1 MQILTVSGLQK
12 TYTTRFGG
20 SKVQALKNVNFT
32 VESGEYVAIMGES
45 GSGKTT
51 LLNILAALDK
61 PTGGTVLLG
70 GKNLS
75 EIPEETAA
83 AFRRDNLGFVF
94 QDFSLLDTFSLE
106 DNICLPLVLA
116 GKSRTEMRDRLSPLA
131 YDLGIET
138 LLKKYPYEVSGGQKQ
153 RAAVARALI
162 TRPQILL
169 ADWRA
174 RLPLDRRALEALRR
188 DQRLWPDHRDGH
200 AFCARGELRLAR
212 AVPARWRG
220 LAGVKARQGHGFSV
234 LPAYHR
240 CAHAAADGR
249 RMRMKP
255 TFYPRLAWMG
265 IKKNAR
271 LYVPYLLS
279 CAFMAAMLYVIA
291 YLAVTPAL
299 YTVNGKVNGSGTSAV
314 AMTMSLGSFVVSV
327 FIALFLFYTNSFL
340 LRRRKKEFGLYSVL
354 GMDRGALS
362 AILFWETLLAAAF
375 TLIAGLGLGLLL
387 SYVSQSAL
395 LRLLSLP
402 AAAFTVSLAAIKQC
416 AITFIAIFALLY
428 VRGVLSMRH
437 AQGAALL
444 KSENVGEKPPK
455 SQWLL
460 VIPGLALL
468 LGAYYIA
475 ATIND
480 PVQAMLL
487 FFLAVIMV
495 ILSTYLLFISGSVT
509 LCKTLQKDENF
520 YYKKRNFVSLSSLT
534 YRMKRNGAGLASICI
549 LSTMVLVML
558 ASTASLY
565 FGAEDAINT
574 LAVQNHWHPTEMAD
588 VRAEFF
594 SLYGSLFFLG
604 ILLSVLF
611 LFATLL
617 MLYYKQVV
625 EGYEDAS
632 RFAIMQRVG
641 MTKRDIRESVNAQ
654 MLLIFLLPLAAAALH
669 LAFAQPM
676 VWQIMQLFGI
686 QNLTLFLGVTGAAL
700 LLFAL
705 LYCAM
710 YRLTSNAYFRIVST
724 GGAAA

>member
-1 MQILTVSGLQK
+1 
-12 TYTTRFGG
+12 
-20 SKVQALKNVNFT
+20 
-32 VESGEYVAIMGES
+32 
-45 GSGKTT
+45 
-51 LLNILAALDK
+51 
-61 PTGGTVLLG
+61 
-70 GKNLS
+70 
-75 EIPEETAA
+75 
-83 AFRRDNLGFVF
+83 
-94 QDFSLLDTFSLE
+94 
-106 DNICLPLVLA
+106 
-116 GKSRTEMRDRLSPLA
+116 
-131 YDLGIET
+131 
-138 LLKKYPYEVSGGQKQ
+138 
-153 RAAVARALI
+153 
-162 TRPQILL
+162 
-169 ADWRA
+169 
-174 RLPLDRRALEALRR
+174 
-188 DQRLWPDHRDGH
+188 
-200 AFCARGELRLAR
+200 
-212 AVPARWRG
+212 
-220 LAGVKARQGHGFSV
+220 
-234 LPAYHR
+234 
-240 CAHAAADGR
+240 
-249 RMRMKP
+249 MKP

-314 AMTMSLGSFVVSV
+314 AMTMNLGSFVVSV

-354 GMDRGALS
+354 GMDRGALGT
-362 AILFWETLLAAAF
+362 ILFWETLMAAAF
-375 TLIAGLGLGLLL
+375 TLVAGLGFGVLL
-387 SYVSQSAL
+387 SFVSQTIL
-395 LRLLSLP
+395 LRLLGLP
-402 AAAFTVSLAAIKQC
+402 AVAFSVSLSALRQC

-428 VRGVLSMRH
+428 VCGALSLRR

-444 KSENVGEKPPK
+444 QSESVGEKPPK

-460 VIPGLALL
+460 VIPGIALL
-468 LGAYYIA
+468 LGAYDIA
-475 ATIND
+475 ATIKD
-480 PVQAMLL
+480 PVAAILL
-487 FFLAVIMV
+487 FFVAVLMV
-495 ILSTYLLFISGSVT
+495 ILATYLLFISGSVT
-509 LCKTLQKDENF
+509 LCRTLQKNEAF

-565 FGAEDAINT
+565 FGAEDAISA
-574 LAVQNHWHPTEMAD
+574 LASQNPYWQADEMAAI
-588 VRAEFF
+588 RAEFF

-604 ILLSVLF
+604 ILLSVVF

-654 MLLIFLLPLAAAALH
+654 MLLIFLLPLAAAAMH

-676 VWQIMQLFGI
+676 VWQILQLFGI
-686 QNLTLFLGVTGAAL
+686 QNLKLFLCVTGTAL
-700 LLFAL
+700 LVFAL

-710 YRLTSNAYFRIVST
+710 YRLTSNAYYRIVST
-724 GGAAA
+724 QNA

>member
-1 MQILTVSGLQK
+1 
-12 TYTTRFGG
+12 
-20 SKVQALKNVNFT
+20 
-32 VESGEYVAIMGES
+32 
-45 GSGKTT
+45 
-51 LLNILAALDK
+51 
-61 PTGGTVLLG
+61 
-70 GKNLS
+70 
-75 EIPEETAA
+75 
-83 AFRRDNLGFVF
+83 
-94 QDFSLLDTFSLE
+94 
-106 DNICLPLVLA
+106 
-116 GKSRTEMRDRLSPLA
+116 
-131 YDLGIET
+131 
-138 LLKKYPYEVSGGQKQ
+138 
-153 RAAVARALI
+153 
-162 TRPQILL
+162 
-169 ADWRA
+169 
-174 RLPLDRRALEALRR
+174 
-188 DQRLWPDHRDGH
+188 
-200 AFCARGELRLAR
+200 
-212 AVPARWRG
+212 
-220 LAGVKARQGHGFSV
+220 
-234 LPAYHR
+234 
-240 CAHAAADGR
+240 
-249 RMRMKP
+249 MKP

-375 TLIAGLGLGLLL
+375 T
-387 SYVSQSAL
+387 
-395 LRLLSLP
+395 
-402 AAAFTVSLAAIKQC
+402 VSLAAIKQC

-428 VRGVLSMRH
+428 VRGVLSLRH

-480 PVQAMLL
+480 PIQAMLL

-520 YYKKRNFVSLSSLT
+520 YYKKRNFVSLTSLT

-574 LAVQNHWHPTEMAD
+574 LAVQNHWHPTEMVD

-724 GGAAA
+724 GGTAA

>member
-1 MQILTVSGLQK
+1 
-12 TYTTRFGG
+12 
-20 SKVQALKNVNFT
+20 
-32 VESGEYVAIMGES
+32 
-45 GSGKTT
+45 
-51 LLNILAALDK
+51 
-61 PTGGTVLLG
+61 
-70 GKNLS
+70 
-75 EIPEETAA
+75 
-83 AFRRDNLGFVF
+83 
-94 QDFSLLDTFSLE
+94 
-106 DNICLPLVLA
+106 
-116 GKSRTEMRDRLSPLA
+116 
-131 YDLGIET
+131 
-138 LLKKYPYEVSGGQKQ
+138 
-153 RAAVARALI
+153 
-162 TRPQILL
+162 
-169 ADWRA
+169 
-174 RLPLDRRALEALRR
+174 
-188 DQRLWPDHRDGH
+188 
-200 AFCARGELRLAR
+200 
-212 AVPARWRG
+212 
-220 LAGVKARQGHGFSV
+220 
-234 LPAYHR
+234 
-240 CAHAAADGR
+240 
-249 RMRMKP
+249 MKP

-428 VRGVLSMRH
+428 VRGVLSLRH

-509 LCKTLQKDENF
+509 LCKTLQKDEKF

-604 ILLSVLF
+604 ILL
-611 LFATLL
+611 
-617 MLYYKQVV
+617 QVV

-654 MLLIFLLPLAAAALH
+654 MLLIFLLPLAAATLH

>member
-1 MQILTVSGLQK
+1 M
-12 TYTTRFGG
+12 
-20 SKVQALKNVNFT
+20 
-32 VESGEYVAIMGES
+32 
-45 GSGKTT
+45 
-51 LLNILAALDK
+51 
-61 PTGGTVLLG
+61 
-70 GKNLS
+70 
-75 EIPEETAA
+75 
-83 AFRRDNLGFVF
+83 
-94 QDFSLLDTFSLE
+94 
-106 DNICLPLVLA
+106 
-116 GKSRTEMRDRLSPLA
+116 
-131 YDLGIET
+131 
-138 LLKKYPYEVSGGQKQ
+138 
-153 RAAVARALI
+153 
-162 TRPQILL
+162 
-169 ADWRA
+169 
-174 RLPLDRRALEALRR
+174 
-188 DQRLWPDHRDGH
+188 
-200 AFCARGELRLAR
+200 
-212 AVPARWRG
+212 
-220 LAGVKARQGHGFSV
+220 KAGFS
-234 LPAYHR
+234 P
-240 CAHAAADGR
+240 
-249 RMRMKP
+249 K
-255 TFYPRLAWMG
+255 LALLG

-279 CAFMAAMLYVIA
+279 CAFMAAVLYVIA
-291 YLAVTPAL
+291 FLAATPAL
-299 YTVNGKVNGSGTSAV
+299 YVINGKIDGAGTTTIQLV
-314 AMTMSLGSFVVSV
+314 MSLGSGVISIFA
-327 FIALFLFYTNSFL
+327 ALFLFYTNSFL
-340 LRRRKKEFGLYSVL
+340 LRRRKKELGLYSVL
-354 GMDRGALS
+354 GMDRGALGT
-362 AILFWETLLAAAF
+362 ILFWETLMAAAF
-375 TLIAGLGLGLLL
+375 TLVAGLGFGVLL
-387 SYVSQSAL
+387 SYVSQAVL
-395 LRLLSLP
+395 LRLLGLP
-402 AAAFTVSLAAIKQC
+402 AVAFSVSASALRQC
-416 AITFIAIFALLY
+416 AVTFAAIFALLY
-428 VRGVLSMRH
+428 VRGVLSLRY

-444 KSENVGEKPPK
+444 KSENVGERPPK

-460 VIPGLALL
+460 VIPGIALL

-475 ATIND
+475 ATIKD
-480 PVQAMLL
+480 PVAAILL
-487 FFLAVIMV
+487 FFVAVIMV
-495 ILSTYLLFISGSVT
+495 ILATYLLFVSGSVT
-509 LCKTLQKDENF
+509 LCRTLQKSEAF

-676 VWQIMQLFGI
+676 VWQILQIFGI

-700 LLFAL
+700 LIFAL

-710 YRLTSNAYFRIVST
+710 YRLTSNAYYRIVST
-724 GGAAA
+724 QNV

>member
-1 MQILTVSGLQK
+1 
-12 TYTTRFGG
+12 
-20 SKVQALKNVNFT
+20 
-32 VESGEYVAIMGES
+32 
-45 GSGKTT
+45 
-51 LLNILAALDK
+51 
-61 PTGGTVLLG
+61 
-70 GKNLS
+70 
-75 EIPEETAA
+75 
-83 AFRRDNLGFVF
+83 
-94 QDFSLLDTFSLE
+94 
-106 DNICLPLVLA
+106 
-116 GKSRTEMRDRLSPLA
+116 
-131 YDLGIET
+131 
-138 LLKKYPYEVSGGQKQ
+138 
-153 RAAVARALI
+153 
-162 TRPQILL
+162 
-169 ADWRA
+169 
-174 RLPLDRRALEALRR
+174 
-188 DQRLWPDHRDGH
+188 
-200 AFCARGELRLAR
+200 
-212 AVPARWRG
+212 
-220 LAGVKARQGHGFSV
+220 
-234 LPAYHR
+234 
-240 CAHAAADGR
+240 
-249 RMRMKP
+249 MKP

-428 VRGVLSMRH
+428 VRGVLSLRH

-480 PVQAMLL
+480 PIQAMLL

-509 LCKTLQKDENF
+509 LCKTLQKDEKF
-520 YYKKRNFVSLSSLT
+520 
-534 YRMKRNGAGLASICI
+534 
-549 LSTMVLVML
+549 
-558 ASTASLY
+558 
-565 FGAEDAINT
+565 AINT

-676 VWQIMQLFGI
+676 VWQILQLFGI

>member
-1 MQILTVSGLQK
+1 M
-12 TYTTRFGG
+12 
-20 SKVQALKNVNFT
+20 
-32 VESGEYVAIMGES
+32 
-45 GSGKTT
+45 
-51 LLNILAALDK
+51 
-61 PTGGTVLLG
+61 
-70 GKNLS
+70 
-75 EIPEETAA
+75 
-83 AFRRDNLGFVF
+83 
-94 QDFSLLDTFSLE
+94 
-106 DNICLPLVLA
+106 
-116 GKSRTEMRDRLSPLA
+116 
-131 YDLGIET
+131 
-138 LLKKYPYEVSGGQKQ
+138 
-153 RAAVARALI
+153 
-162 TRPQILL
+162 
-169 ADWRA
+169 
-174 RLPLDRRALEALRR
+174 
-188 DQRLWPDHRDGH
+188 
-200 AFCARGELRLAR
+200 
-212 AVPARWRG
+212 
-220 LAGVKARQGHGFSV
+220 KAGFS
-234 LPAYHR
+234 P
-240 CAHAAADGR
+240 
-249 RMRMKP
+249 K
-255 TFYPRLAWMG
+255 LALLG

-279 CAFMAAMLYVIA
+279 CAFMAAVLYVIA
-291 YLAVTPAL
+291 FLAATPAL
-299 YTVNGKVNGSGTSAV
+299 YVINGKIDGAGTTTIQLV
-314 AMTMSLGSFVVSV
+314 MSLGSGVISIFA
-327 FIALFLFYTNSFL
+327 ALFLFYTNSFL

-354 GMDRGALS
+354 GMDRGALGT
-362 AILFWETLLAAAF
+362 ILFWETLMATAF
-375 TLIAGLGLGLLL
+375 TLVAGLGFGVLL
-387 SYVSQSAL
+387 SYVSQAVL
-395 LRLLSLP
+395 LRLLGLP
-402 AAAFTVSLAAIKQC
+402 AVAFSVSASALRQC
-416 AITFIAIFALLY
+416 AVTFAAIFALLY
-428 VRGVLSMRH
+428 VRGVLSLRH
-437 AQGAALL
+437 TQGAALL
-444 KSENVGEKPPK
+444 KSENVGERPPK
-455 SQWLL
+455 SQWML

-509 LCKTLQKDENF
+509 LCKTLQKDEKF
-520 YYKKRNFVSLSSLT
+520 YYKKRNFVSVSSLT

-604 ILLSVLF
+604 ILLSVVF

-641 MTKRDIRESVNAQ
+641 MTRRDIRESVNAQ
-654 MLLIFLLPLAAAALH
+654 MLLVFLLPLAAAALH

-676 VWQIMQLFGI
+676 VWQILQLFGI

-700 LLFAL
+700 LVFAL

-710 YRLTSNAYFRIVST
+710 YRLTSNAYYRIVST
-724 GGAAA
+724 QNV

>member
-1 MQILTVSGLQK
+1 
-12 TYTTRFGG
+12 
-20 SKVQALKNVNFT
+20 
-32 VESGEYVAIMGES
+32 
-45 GSGKTT
+45 
-51 LLNILAALDK
+51 
-61 PTGGTVLLG
+61 
-70 GKNLS
+70 
-75 EIPEETAA
+75 
-83 AFRRDNLGFVF
+83 
-94 QDFSLLDTFSLE
+94 
-106 DNICLPLVLA
+106 
-116 GKSRTEMRDRLSPLA
+116 
-131 YDLGIET
+131 
-138 LLKKYPYEVSGGQKQ
+138 
-153 RAAVARALI
+153 
-162 TRPQILL
+162 
-169 ADWRA
+169 
-174 RLPLDRRALEALRR
+174 
-188 DQRLWPDHRDGH
+188 
-200 AFCARGELRLAR
+200 
-212 AVPARWRG
+212 
-220 LAGVKARQGHGFSV
+220 
-234 LPAYHR
+234 
-240 CAHAAADGR
+240 
-249 RMRMKP
+249 MKP

-428 VRGVLSMRH
+428 VRGVLSLRH

-509 LCKTLQKDENF
+509 LCKTLQKDEKF

-574 LAVQNHWHPTEMAD
+574 LAVQNHWHPTEMAG

-654 MLLIFLLPLAAAALH
+654 MLLIFLLLMPLAQYIPMACLAGVLVIVSYNMSGWRTFRELLRNPKSDVAVLLITFFLTVIFDLTVAIEFGLVLACLLFIKRVMETTEVNLFKDEIIPTDADGTVISEEHLH
-669 LAFAQPM
+669 IPDHTEVYEINGPYF
-676 VWQIMQLFGI
+676 FGI
-686 QNLTLFLGVTGAAL
+686 ANRFEEVVLQTKEQPKVRIIRMRKVPFIDSTGIHNLTNLCEMSHREGVHIILSGVNPKVHEALKKSGFYELLGKKNICDNIHTAL
-700 LLFAL
+700 EVARHYLN
-705 LYCAM
+705 
-710 YRLTSNAYFRIVST
+710 R
-724 GGAAA
+724 